1 MMSKIIL
8 GIDPGTKRIGLA
20 VSDGLG
26 LTAQGLP
33 TLERTA
39 VEEDLS
45 HIADIVADRGV
56 TEIVLGKPLN
66 LDGKKGDAAA
76 VSEEFAELLRERL
89 GLPVCLWDERLTT
102 AQAERTMVEANVSR
116 RRRKK
121 ARDRIA
127 AQLILQSFL
136 DAHREDDDGEG
147 A

>member
-26 LTAQGLP
+26 ITAQGLP
-33 TLERTA
+33 TLERTV

-45 HIADIVADRGV
+45 HSAGIVAERGV
-56 TEIVLGKPLN
+56 TEIVLGRPLR
-66 LDGKKGDAAA
+66 LDGKKGDAAVA
-76 VSEEFAELLRERL
+76 SEEFAELLRERL
-89 GLPVCLWDERLTT
+89 GLPVHLWDERLTS
-102 AQAERTMVEANVSR
+102 AQAERAMVEADVSR
-116 RRRKK
+116 RKRKK

-136 DAHREDDDGEG
+136 DANREECDDF
-147 A
+147 